1 MLSAYLLHIAIILVI
16 YILLAASLNIAVGYT
31 GLLNLG
37 HVAFFGIGAYTSTL
51 LSLHH
56 VPFALCM
63 ISGGILASIFGWLL
77 AYITNKLRGDYLA
90 LATLGFSFVV
100 FSILLNWT
108 KLTRGPLGIPGIP
121 KPSIFGFAVHNTL
134 SYFIFALI
142 ILMFS
147 LVILFRIVHSRY
159 GRLLESVRDDEIG
172 LSALGKNTA
181 RLKSQSL
188 MISTFFAG
196 IAGCLFAH
204 YLSYIDPSS
213 FFISDLIIIFTI
225 VIVGGLASLKGTI
238 FAGIIIILLPELL
251 RFIDMPS
258 YMVGPMRQMIYAVIL
273 LAILRFRPHGLFGK
287 INLD

>member
-1 MLSAYLLHIAIILVI
+1 
-16 YILLAASLNIAVGYT
+16 
-31 GLLNLG
+31 
-37 HVAFFGIGAYTSTL
+37 
-51 LSLHH
+51 
-56 VPFALCM
+56 
-63 ISGGILASIFGWLL
+63 
-77 AYITNKLRGDYLA
+77 
-90 LATLGFSFVV
+90 
-100 FSILLNWT
+100 
-108 KLTRGPLGIPGIP
+108 
-121 KPSIFGFAVHNTL
+121 
-134 SYFIFALI
+134 
-142 ILMFS
+142 
-147 LVILFRIVHSRY
+147 
-159 GRLLESVRDDEIG
+159 
-172 LSALGKNTA
+172 LGKNTA

-204 YLSYIDPSS
+204 YLSYIAPSS